1 MSGHA
6 ETKTVAQSR
15 TRTTEL
21 VLPNNTN
28 PLGTM
33 FGGSL
38 LYIMDKCASICALRH
53 AGRVSVT
60 AAIDSVEFHQ
70 PLRIGDVL
78 LVEAW
83 VNRAF
88 RTSMEVE
95 VLVSTEKMG
104 TRELKQ
110 ANHAYFTFVAIDEN
124 GHSIAAPVLRPETED
139 EQRRYEQ
146 AGLRREVRLYLAG
159 RLSLEDAPLIRDDLI
174 ATLQTRDL

>member
-1 MSGHA
+1 M
-6 ETKTVAQSR
+6 
-15 TRTTEL
+15 TEL
-21 VLPNNTN
+21 VLPNDTN

-60 AAIDSVEFHQ
+60 ASIDSVEFHQ
-70 PLRIGDVL
+70 PLHMGNVV

-95 VLVSTEKMG
+95 VLVSTEEMG

-110 ANHAYFTFVAIDEN
+110 ANHAYFTFVAIDEQ
-124 GHSIAAPVLRPETED
+124 GRPAVAPVLRPETED
-139 EQRRYEQ
+139 EKRRYNQ

-159 RLSLEDAPLIRDDLI
+159 RLALKDAPLVRDDLI
-174 ATLQTRDL
+174 ATLQARDL